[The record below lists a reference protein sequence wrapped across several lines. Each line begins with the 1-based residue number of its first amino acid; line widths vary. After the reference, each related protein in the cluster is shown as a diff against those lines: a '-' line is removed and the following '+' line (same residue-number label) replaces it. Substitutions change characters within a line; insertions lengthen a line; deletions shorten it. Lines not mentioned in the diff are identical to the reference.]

1 MIQQAIGKAVSGVS
15 LTGEE
20 ARAAMEEIMT
30 GAATPVQVAGYLTAL
45 RMKGETVDEITESAR
60 VMREHALAVPGGEDA
75 LDIVGTGG
83 DSSFTFNI
91 STASAFVAAGAGVKV
106 AKHGNRSVSSKCGAA
121 DVLEALGARLDLS
134 PEQAGEVLR
143 RTGICFLF
151 APAHHQS
158 MKYAAAPRKELGI
171 RTIFNILGPLANPA
185 GAGYELLGVY
195 DPALAQPL
203 CRVLR
208 NLGVRRAMAVCGET
222 GAGTGGAGAYADE
235 LTLCGKNTVCELKDG
250 AVRAFSLSPADFG
263 LPACTLAEIQ
273 GGGAARNAQLLRAVL
288 SGEKGPR
295 RDTVLANAGAAL
307 YLTGRAETP
316 RGGAEL
322 AAGAVDS
329 GRALAKLDAFVAA
342 TREV

>member
-60 VMREHALAVPGGEDA
+60 VMREHARTVPGGEDA

-151 APAHHQS
+151 APVHHKS
-158 MKYAAAPRKELGI
+158 MKYAAVPRKELGI

-195 DPALAQPL
+195 DPALTEPL
-203 CRVLR
+203 CRVLQ
-208 NLGVRRAMAVCGET
+208 NLGARRALAVCGET
-222 GAGTGGAGAYADE
+222 GTGAYADE
-235 LTLCGKNTVCELKDG
+235 LTLCGKNAVCELKDG

-273 GGGAARNAQLLRAVL
+273 GGGAAQNAQLLRAVL

-322 AAGAVDS
+322 AAGVIDS
-329 GRALAKLDAFVAA
+329 GKALAKLDAFAAA
-342 TREV
+342 TRSV